1 MLGEADFDGAVRAAA
16 FAYLDVVSN
25 HGEEPVSWDDLR
37 RFTFR
42 GQPIHLV
49 SQQGIF
55 KPAALDLPISIRTA
69 PPRTDGTR
77 PYLDEVTSDYYLV
90 YRYRG
95 TDPDFHENRWLRQAM
110 DLGKTL
116 IYLQG
121 VYSGQYVVHG
131 ANIIEDRRS
140 DLAFLVLLQDILPS
154 AAGLAGSTAALEADR
169 RYYLTIA
176 RKRAHQAGFRAA
188 VLAAYATRCA
198 LCRLRQAPLL
208 DAAHILADAEG
219 GPPVVSNGVAMCK
232 IHHAAFDHH
241 ILGVRPDYVAEIRT
255 DVLEEHDGPMLRHG
269 LQELH
274 GSKLYVPRVPGKQP
288 DRLLLE
294 ARYERFRAAS

>member
-1 MLGEADFDGAVRAAA
+1 M
-16 FAYLDVVSN
+16 
-25 HGEEPVSWDDLR
+25 H
-37 RFTFR
+37 
-42 GQPIHLV
+42 
-49 SQQGIF
+49 
-55 KPAALDLPISIRTA
+55 
-69 PPRTDGTR
+69 
-77 PYLDEVTSDYYLV
+77 
-90 YRYRG
+90 
-95 TDPDFHENRWLRQAM
+95 
-110 DLGKTL
+110 LGKPL

-121 VYSGQYVVHG
+121 VAAGQYLVHAAG
-131 ANIIEDRRS
+131 IIEERQS
-140 DLAFLVLLQDILPS
+140 DLAFYVALMPIFES
-154 AAGLAGSTAALEADR
+154 AFGAAGSTVEYEATR
-169 RYYLTIA
+169 RYYLAIA
-176 RKRAHQAGFRAA
+176 RKRANQAGFRAA